1 MNLFSRLLA
10 FFRRP
15 APQAGKPA
23 RKPRPRMGR
32 VVCPGCQR
40 HVAYSSVTQ
49 RTVLH
54 RCASDVIKQGSISP
68 STDAAGPVFSREL
81 RRAMSDIGHGI
92 ALEDLLPESLFT
104 AADVRPVPRGKGTA
118 GSPDLAST
126 ALTGD

>member
-68 STDAAGPVFSREL
+68 ST
-81 RRAMSDIGHGI
+81 IGHGI